1 MNNNPQ
7 MNKARLDMLLSMAG
21 KKLGTDPSKLKSQLE
36 QGAFDAA
43 LKGINQD
50 QAAQINRLLSNP
62 QALEQLLNTP
72 RAKQLLNELMGGK

>member
-1 MNNNPQ
+1 MI
-7 MNKARLDMLLSMAG
+7 
-21 KKLGTDPSKLKSQLE
+21 TLKNITKTYG
-36 QGAFDAA
+36 GAAQVQA

>member
-36 QGAFDAA
+36 QG
-43 LKGINQD
+43 
-50 QAAQINRLLSNP
+50 RL
-62 QALEQLLNTP
+62 
-72 RAKQLLNELMGGK
+72 

>member
-36 QGAFDAA
+36 QGAFDEA
-43 LKGINQD
+43 LKASTKTSRSD
-50 QAAQINRLLSNP
+50 QPSALQPAGAGAAAEHPPGQTAAQ
-62 QALEQLLNTP
+62 
-72 RAKQLLNELMGGK
+72 

>member
-36 QGAFDAA
+36 QGAFD
-43 LKGINQD
+43 